1 MGGTSRVEMD
11 QVSASQVL
19 LADLRKLSGFVVA
32 KWVLFS
38 DDKKSTRISN
48 LQCATKSVLSI
59 IDNWPEIY
67 RNSNE

>member
-48 LQCATKSVLSI
+48 RYQICAFDL
-59 IDNWPEIY
+59 IDMAQKLF
-67 RNSNE
+67 